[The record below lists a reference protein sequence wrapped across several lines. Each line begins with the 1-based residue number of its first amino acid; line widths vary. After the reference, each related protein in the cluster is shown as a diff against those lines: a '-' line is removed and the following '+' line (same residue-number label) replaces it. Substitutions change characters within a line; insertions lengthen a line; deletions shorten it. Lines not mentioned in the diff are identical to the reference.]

1 MAEIT
6 PAPESGSVTEIDL
19 FDPLTD
25 GWVAQPESGSV
36 TEIDLFNS
44 TINVKVDGTF
54 MWADALVKVDGTF
67 VPGDIIE
74 IL

>member
-6 PAPESGSVTEIDL
+6 PTPESGSVLEVDL
-19 FDPLTD
+19 FTGAWEP
-25 GWVAQPESGSV
+25 QIQSGSV
-36 TEIDLFNS
+36 LESDLFNS